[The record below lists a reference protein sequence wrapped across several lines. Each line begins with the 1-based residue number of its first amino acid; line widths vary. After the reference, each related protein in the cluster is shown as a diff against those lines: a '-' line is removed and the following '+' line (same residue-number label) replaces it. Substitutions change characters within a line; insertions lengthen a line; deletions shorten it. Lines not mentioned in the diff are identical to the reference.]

1 MSKTAPLTA
10 DSEVFIT
17 TDADVVF
24 SYISNPV
31 NQSNWAPS
39 FVELLEAP
47 GRPLDVGVRYRAE
60 LLKIGTVNF
69 LVDQFDP
76 GRSLRFNT
84 DPKIGNLTHRFEV
97 HAKSSG
103 CSVSHELCLWPKPI
117 LRPLNPLLKKRLKR
131 IVAELDLRMKI
142 VLDAL

>member
-1 MSKTAPLTA
+1 MPKTRPLTA

-17 TDADVVF
+17 TEPDLVF
-24 SYISNPV
+24 AYISDPV

-39 FVELLEAP
+39 FVELLEGP

-69 LVDQFDP
+69 LVDQFEP

-97 HAKSSG
+97 HPAPSG
-103 CSVSHELCLWPKPI
+103 CSVSHELCLWPKPL
-117 LRPLNPLLKKRLKR
+117 LRPLTPLLKKRLKR